1 MPTALY
7 ILISVVLVS
16 LVSLIGIISLMLSK
30 KRLSGILLFLVSLSA
45 GTLFGGAFIH
55 ILPEAVEKQG
65 FTLTLSLLVLLGILV
80 FFILEKIIHWQH
92 SCHSEHPLTHEEKP
106 HHLGMMNLVGDGLH
120 NFIDGLVIA
129 GSYLVS
135 VPAGIATTIAV
146 IVHEVPQE
154 LGDFGVLL
162 YSGFSKTKALCFNF
176 ISAAIAI
183 VGAVTGIIL
192 GTKWEPFVSLILP
205 FAAGGFIYI
214 AGTNLIPELHKEC
227 DWKKSIWHL
236 FAFVLGIVLMW
247 AVTFLE
253 I

>member
-1 MPTALY
+1 MEILY
-7 ILISVVLVS
+7 TLISVILVS
-16 LVSLIGIISLMLSK
+16 LVSLIGVVSLLLSK
-30 KRLSGILLFLVSLSA
+30 KKLSGILLFLVSLSA
-45 GTLFGGAFIH
+45 GTLFGGAFLH
-55 ILPEAVEKQG
+55 LLPEAVEKQG
-65 FTLTLSLLVLLGILV
+65 GFTAILSLLILLGILV
-80 FFILEKIIHWQH
+80 FFVLEKIIHWRH
-92 SCHSEHPLTHEEKP
+92 SCHSEHPLVHEDKP
-106 HHLGMMNLVGDGLH
+106 HHLGIMNLFGDGVH

-146 IVHEVPQE
+146 IIHEVPQE

-162 YSGFSKTKALCFNF
+162 YSGLSKTKALFFNF
-176 ISAAIAI
+176 LSAAIAI

-192 GTKWEPFVSLILP
+192 GTKWEPFANLILP

-227 DWKKSIWHL
+227 DWKKSLWHL
-236 FAFVLGIVLMW
+236 FAFMLGIVLMW

-253 I
+253 L